1 MWQPLAKCGS
11 SNLKPPNVILLN
23 GAPSAGKS
31 QLTLALQA
39 RLPFVRMGIDDFIWE
54 RVPASWYAA
63 VQQFL
68 RESPE
73 DGPAVE
79 YGTEPPKLWRAY
91 HQAVRVCVAEGLG
104 VVVDDAIVTREML
117 DDWMRALDGIDV
129 FFVGVH
135 CSVEELI
142 LRERA
147 RRDRAPGS
155 AVAAIKR
162 VHAHAIY
169 DLEVDSTAT
178 PSSALAAQIIDALE
192 TRSGP
197 SAFER
202 MRHTDNE

>member
-1 MWQPLAKCGS
+1 LRQSLAKCGS
-11 SNLKPPNVILLN
+11 SNVKPPDVILLN

-39 RLPFVRMGIDDFIWE
+39 RLPFVRMGVDDFIWE
-54 RVPASWYAA
+54 RVPASWFAA

-68 RESPE
+68 RESPNA
-73 DGPAVE
+73 GPVVE
-79 YGTEPPKLWRAY
+79 YGAEPPKLWRAY
-91 HQAVRVCVAEGLG
+91 HRAVRACVVEGLG

-117 DDWMRALDGIDV
+117 DDWIRALDGIDV

-135 CSVEELI
+135 CSVEELV

-155 AVAAIKR
+155 AVAAMKR

-169 DLEVDSTAT
+169 DLEVDSTAM
-178 PSSALAAQIIDALE
+178 PSSALAAQIIVALE

-202 MRHTDNE
+202 MRPIVA

>member
-1 MWQPLAKCGS
+1 LRQSLATCGS
-11 SNLKPPNVILLN
+11 SDVKPPDVILLN

-54 RVPASWYAA
+54 RVPASWFAA

-68 RESPE
+68 RESP
-73 DGPAVE
+73 DAGAAVE

-91 HQAVRVCVAEGLG
+91 HRAVRACVVEGLG

-147 RRDRAPGS
+147 RRDRVPGS
-155 AVAAIKR
+155 AVAAMKR
-162 VHAHAIY
+162 VHANAIY

-178 PSSALAAQIIDALE
+178 PSSALAAQIIVALE

-202 MRHTDNE
+202 MRPIVA

>member
-1 MWQPLAKCGS
+1 
-11 SNLKPPNVILLN
+11 
-23 GAPSAGKS
+23 
-31 QLTLALQA
+31 
-39 RLPFVRMGIDDFIWE
+39 MGIDDFIWE
-54 RVPASWYAA
+54 RVPASWFAA

-68 RESPE
+68 SESPD

-79 YGTEPPKLWRAY
+79 YAAEPRKLWRAY
-91 HQAVRVCVAEGLG
+91 HRAARACVAEGLG

-117 DDWMRALDGIDV
+117 DDWVRALEGIEV

-155 AVAAIKR
+155 AVAAMKR
-162 VHAHAIY
+162 VHSHAIY
-169 DLEVDSTAT
+169 DLEVDSTVT
-178 PSSALAAQIIDALE
+178 PSSALAAQIVEALE

-202 MRHTDNE
+202 MRHTVA